1 MGALR
6 QLLDLLG
13 WGQLSPDERFLAGCG
28 AAGGLGLAL
37 LLMTVFWPRR
47 GAR

>member
-6 QLLDLLG
+6 QLLDVLG
-13 WGQLSPDERFLAGCG
+13 WSQLDPDERFLAGCG

-37 LLMTVFWPRR
+37 LLAVLWPRR

>member
-6 QLLDLLG
+6 HVLDLLG
-13 WGQLSPDERFLAGCG
+13 WGQLSPDEKFLALCG
-28 AAGGLGLAL
+28 AASGLGLVL
-37 LLMTVFWPRR
+37 LLMAVFRPRR